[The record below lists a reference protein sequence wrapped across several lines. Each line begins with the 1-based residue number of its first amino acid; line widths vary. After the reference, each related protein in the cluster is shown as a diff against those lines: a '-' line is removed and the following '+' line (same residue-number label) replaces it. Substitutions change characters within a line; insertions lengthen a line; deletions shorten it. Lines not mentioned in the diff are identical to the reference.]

1 MHSSEEKALAP
12 RIRFAGFTDAW
23 EQRRLGDVA
32 EIVGGGTPDTG
43 NPNFWDGEIDWY
55 SPAELGERVY
65 ADGSVRRI
73 TEKGF
78 ANCSAKMLPAG
89 RTILFTSRAGIGNT
103 AILRRSACTNQG
115 FQSIV
120 IKDGVNVYFLYS
132 MSGSI
137 KRGAEE
143 KASGSTFLEISGKQL
158 STIDI
163 AVPQAPEQRKIG
175 ALFSRLDDLIALHQ
189 RKCDGLKTVKKSLL
203 EKMFPRDGE
212 TSPEVRFVGFTD
224 AWEQRRLRD
233 VAHSFEYGLNAAAMP
248 YDGKVK
254 YLRITD
260 IDDETREF
268 RQDDVTSPD
277 APDSQIG
284 PCLLS
289 EGDLLFA
296 RTGASVGKTYR
307 YQRKDGVT
315 AFAGFLIRA
324 IPNSDVGSSFLYQ
337 STLTEGYKRYIDV
350 TSQRSGQPG
359 VNAAEYSQWELMV
372 PRGPE
377 QRRIG
382 ALFSRLDDLIALHQ
396 RKLDALKNVK
406 KSLLEGMFV

>member
-212 TSPEVRFVGFTD
+212 TSPEVRFAGFTD
-224 AWEQRRLRD
+224 AWEQRRLGD
-233 VAHSFEYGLNAAAMP
+233 VAEIVGGGTPDTGNPNFW
-248 YDGKVK
+248 DGEIDWYSPAELGERV
-254 YLRITD
+254 YADGSVRRITEKGFANCSAKMLPAGRT
-260 IDDETREF
+260 ILF
-268 RQDDVTSPD
+268 TSR
-277 APDSQIG
+277 AGIG
-284 PCLLS
+284 NTAILRRSACTNQGFQS
-289 EGDLLFA
+289 I
-296 RTGASVGKTYR
+296 VI
-307 YQRKDGVT
+307 KDGV
-315 AFAGFLIRA
+315 
-324 IPNSDVGSSFLYQ
+324 NVYFLYSMSGSIKRGAEEKASG
-337 STLTEGYKRYIDV
+337 STFLEISGKQLSTIDI
-350 TSQRSGQPG
+350 
-359 VNAAEYSQWELMV
+359 AV
-372 PRGPE
+372 PQAPE
-377 QRRIG
+377 QRKIG

-396 RKLDALKNVK
+396 RKLDALKNV
-406 KSLLEGMFV
+406 

>member
-212 TSPEVRFVGFTD
+212 TSPEVRFAGFTD

-233 VAHSFEYGLNAAAMP
+233 
-248 YDGKVK
+248 
-254 YLRITD
+254 IT
-260 IDDETREF
+260 ER
-268 RQDDVTSPD
+268 
-277 APDSQIG
+277 
-284 PCLLS
+284 
-289 EGDLLFA
+289 
-296 RTGASVGKTYR
+296 
-307 YQRKDGVT
+307 VT
-315 AFAGFLIRA
+315 AACDDAKFPRVEYEDINSGEGTLNKPIGNLGHSRAGVAFLRG
-324 IPNSDVGSSFLYQ
+324 DVLYGKLRPYLHKLAVSQFGRHSPRRFLGSEA
-337 STLTEGYKRYIDV
+337 EG
-350 TSQRSGQPG
+350 G
-359 VNAAEYSQWELMV
+359 
-372 PRGPE
+372 
-377 QRRIG
+377 
-382 ALFSRLDDLIALHQ
+382 
-396 RKLDALKNVK
+396 
-406 KSLLEGMFV
+406 

>member
-1 MHSSEEKALAP
+1 MPYDGKVKYLRITDIDDETREFRQDDVTSPDAPDSQIGSCLLSEGDLLFARTGASVGKTYRYQRKDGVTAFAGFLIRAIPNSDVGSSFLYQSTLTEGYKRYIDVTSQRSGQPGVNAAEYSQWELMVPREPEQRRIGALFSRLDDLIALHQRKCDGLKTVKKSLLEKMFP
-12 RIRFAGFTDAW
+12 RDGETSPEVRFVGFTDAW

-163 AVPQAPEQRKIG
+163 AVPQAPEQR
-175 ALFSRLDDLIALHQ
+175 L
-189 RKCDGLKTVKKSLL
+189 
-203 EKMFPRDGE
+203 
-212 TSPEVRFVGFTD
+212 
-224 AWEQRRLRD
+224 
-233 VAHSFEYGLNAAAMP
+233 
-248 YDGKVK
+248 
-254 YLRITD
+254 
-260 IDDETREF
+260 
-268 RQDDVTSPD
+268 
-277 APDSQIG
+277 
-284 PCLLS
+284 
-289 EGDLLFA
+289 
-296 RTGASVGKTYR
+296 
-307 YQRKDGVT
+307 
-315 AFAGFLIRA
+315 
-324 IPNSDVGSSFLYQ
+324 
-337 STLTEGYKRYIDV
+337 
-350 TSQRSGQPG
+350 
-359 VNAAEYSQWELMV
+359 
-372 PRGPE
+372 
-377 QRRIG
+377 IG